1 MWSFFSR
8 DPLKD
13 LPFELGERITTPGL
27 EDKSLWSLHDGKR
40 KVGLGQLLQ
49 MFLMINIINK

>member
-13 LPFELGERITTPGL
+13 LPYEIGERVNAAGF
-27 EDKSLWSLHDGKR
+27 EEKSLWALHDGKR
-40 KVGLGQLLQ
+40 KVTMKQ
-49 MFLMINIINK
+49 MKGSIEC